1 MDLVI
6 VKYLHIL
13 SSPFLFGTGVGTAF
27 YLFFISRTRDAAVVA
42 VVARHVVIADWL
54 FTATTIVFQPLSGLY
69 LTHRLA
75 IPLTTPWLY
84 WSLVLFAIAAACWLP
99 VVWLQVRL
107 RDVAVAAAAHGRE
120 LPVRYARLLGAWT
133 ALGVPALVS
142 FLAIFY
148 MMVARRVPFT

>member
-6 VKYLHIL
+6 VKYLHVL
-13 SSPFLFGTGVGTAF
+13 SSTFLFGTGVGTAF
-27 YLFFISRTRDAAVVA
+27 YLFFISRSRDARVVA

-69 LTHRLA
+69 LAHRLG
-75 IPLTTPWLY
+75 IPLSTPWLY

-107 RDVAVAAAAHGRE
+107 RDVAVAAAAQGRV
-120 LPVRYARLLGAWT
+120 LPERYARLLGAWA
-133 ALGVPALVS
+133 ALGVPALAS

-148 MMVARRVPFT
+148 MMVARRVPFA